1 MERKWWGKENGK
13 KWRGKDNGRTK
24 IEVKGEWRRKKMEE
38 KVEQR

>member
-1 MERKWWGKENGK
+1 VERKWWGKENGK
-13 KWRGKDNGRTK
+13 KWRRKDNGRTK